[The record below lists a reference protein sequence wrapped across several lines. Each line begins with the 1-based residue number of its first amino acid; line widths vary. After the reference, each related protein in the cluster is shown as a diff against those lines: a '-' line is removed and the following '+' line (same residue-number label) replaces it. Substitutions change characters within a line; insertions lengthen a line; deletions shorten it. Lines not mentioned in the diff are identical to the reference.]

1 MDSSVFDNITSLIGS
16 DYDFLLAFIS
26 AVIVTMI
33 IIFLFNLFSFIF
45 KWVGGIN

>member
-1 MDSSVFDNITSLIGS
+1 MDTSVFDDITNLIGS
-16 DYDFLLAFIS
+16 DYDFLLVFIS

-33 IIFLFNLFSFIF
+33 IIFLFNLFSYLF